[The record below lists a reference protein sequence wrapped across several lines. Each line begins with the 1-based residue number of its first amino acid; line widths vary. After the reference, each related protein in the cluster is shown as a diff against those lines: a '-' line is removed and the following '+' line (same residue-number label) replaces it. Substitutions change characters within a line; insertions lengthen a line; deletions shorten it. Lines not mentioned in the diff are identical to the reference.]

1 MELGGQHTHH
11 NTLLTKGRLA
21 RGRKV
26 DYATAEEVACSSAA
40 SQSRSKNAVEGVEFR
55 LGGGNHGKFLVLGGD
70 RGFRS
75 PEAEPT

>member
-11 NTLLTKGRLA
+11 ITLLTEGRLA

-26 DYATAEEVACSSAA
+26 DYAAAEEVASSSAA

-55 LGGGNHGKFLVLGGD
+55 RGGGNHGKFSCP
-70 RGFRS
+70 RGR
-75 PEAEPT
+75 

>member
-11 NTLLTKGRLA
+11 ITLLTEGRLA

-26 DYATAEEVACSSAA
+26 DYAAAEEVASSSAA
-40 SQSRSKNAVEGVEFR
+40 SQSRSKNAVEGVN
-55 LGGGNHGKFLVLGGD
+55 LGVEGGIMGNFLVLGGD